1 MCEPL
6 SIHAPILIMQ
16 KLGESLL
23 NPDSSAEEKTY
34 TVRGDEEDSNTTPVP
49 ARIREII
56 TRNLADTPTGILYTL
71 NELIGDGSAGIIRT
85 HVYPIISC
93 HVFLW

>member
-1 MCEPL
+1 
-6 SIHAPILIMQ
+6 MQ
-16 KLGESLL
+16 KLEESLL

-34 TVRGDEEDSNTTPVP
+34 TVRGDEEESSTTPVP

-56 TRNLADTPTGILYTL
+56 TRNLADTPTGILYYTL

-85 HVYPIISC
+85 HVHPIISC